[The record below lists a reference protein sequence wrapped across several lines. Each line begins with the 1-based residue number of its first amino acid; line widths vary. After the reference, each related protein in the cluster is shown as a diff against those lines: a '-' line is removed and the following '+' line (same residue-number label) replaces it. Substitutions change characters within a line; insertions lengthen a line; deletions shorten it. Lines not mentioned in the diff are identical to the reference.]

1 MFSFDMLNIK
11 MVLYEQNVTL
21 RLNLID
27 SNNAKQNYQKF
38 IGVHSVCNDYTII
51 LTMQESFSK
60 IINLDLSNELPKRS
74 FRTESVLL
82 QCFTTL

>member
-1 MFSFDMLNIK
+1 MIMFSFDMLNIK

-21 RLNLID
+21 RLSLID

-38 IGVHSVCNDYTII
+38 IRVHSFCNDYTII

-60 IINLDLSNELPKRS
+60 IISLDLSNELPNRS
-74 FRTESVLL
+74 L
-82 QCFTTL
+82 